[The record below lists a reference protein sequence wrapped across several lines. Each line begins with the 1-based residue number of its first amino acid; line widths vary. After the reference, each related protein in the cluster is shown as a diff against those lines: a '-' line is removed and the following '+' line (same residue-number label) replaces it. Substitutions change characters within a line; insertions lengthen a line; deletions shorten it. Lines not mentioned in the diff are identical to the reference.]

1 MSRKGFTLIEVLI
14 SLSITLII
22 ILNCSLLIKVVKY
35 SSKSKY
41 IDSSLQNAIATLSN
55 ELITA
60 KNIEYG
66 ESLNYLN
73 EKDEQNSIIIQN
85 HRLVITPGHNILCHG
100 IDNASF
106 KNEDGF
112 IKVTLTKNTNKYTF
126 IIGSDY
132 EKKEE

>member
-1 MSRKGFTLIEVLI
+1 MSRKGFTLIEVLV

-41 IDSSLQNAIATLSN
+41 IDSSLQNAIATISN

-66 ESLNYLN
+66 ETLNYLN
-73 EKDEQNSIIIQN
+73 EKDEAKSIILQN
-85 HRLVITPGHNILCHG
+85 HRLVITPGHNILCHD
-100 IDNASF
+100 IDEALF
-106 KNEDGF
+106 KNENGF
-112 IKVTLTKNTNKYTF
+112 IKITLNKNSNNYTF

-132 EKKEE
+132 ENKEE